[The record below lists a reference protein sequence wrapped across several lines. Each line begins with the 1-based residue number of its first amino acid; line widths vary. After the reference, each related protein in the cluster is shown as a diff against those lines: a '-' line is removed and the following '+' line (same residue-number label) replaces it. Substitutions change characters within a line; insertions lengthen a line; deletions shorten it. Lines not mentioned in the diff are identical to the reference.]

1 MSKQYITLKD
11 IAKALNL
18 SASTVSRAMSNNPA
32 ISVETRKLVQKFAKE
47 QKYKPNVLAMQL
59 RTKRNTTIG
68 VIVPQIVHYFFSTVL
83 AGIQEEA
90 EKENYNLL
98 ICQSSEDYVKEI
110 KSVETL
116 LDARVSGILASQS
129 KTTKEYGH
137 FQDIIDNNVDLVFF
151 DRICT
156 GINTDKVVVDDYEG
170 AFKAV
175 DYMVSTGCKK
185 IAFLGSDVDMPISN
199 NRRMGYE
206 SALRKNK
213 IEIDKS
219 FIKECD
225 THSIAQTMVPDML
238 AAENV
243 PDAFFCINDEVAA
256 YCLQLVK
263 AAGFRVPEDISICGF
278 TNGYL
283 TEVTDPTLTSVDQHG
298 FKIGVQAAR
307 LLIDRIEG
315 RETKKGVVNKL
326 IKTELVVRNSTR

>member
-18 SASTVSRAMSNNPA
+18 SASTVSRAMNNNPA
-32 ISVETRKLVQKFAKE
+32 ISMETRKLVQKFAKE
-47 QKYKPNVLAMQL
+47 KKYKSNVLAMQL

-98 ICQSSEDYVKEI
+98 ICQSNEDYEKEI

-116 LDARVSGILASQS
+116 LDVRVSGILASQS

-170 AFKAV
+170 AFNAV
-175 DYMVSTGCKK
+175 DYMVSRGCKK
-185 IAFLGSDVDMPISN
+185 IAFLGSNADMPISN

-206 SALRKNK
+206 GALRKNK
-213 IEIDKS
+213 IIIDKS

-278 TNGYL
+278 TNGYI

-315 RETKKGVVNKL
+315 RETKKGVVSKL